1 MTELLKR
8 PHKKNSLPALPVL
21 VMKQDTR
28 ENLIRH
34 FSALTVKEN
43 LRFWIDME
51 VRWLIISAK
60 MYLLLGPPF
69 SDSEWSAG
77 AKESLRRFSQLARK
91 MGECI
96 DSMPHAAWEALFK
109 QVAPKARTPLFLSR
123 GFFPLLAEEALALTK
138 CPAANPKGG
147 RYRKPASYL
156 AITVAERTASAYT
169 LLTGKPARPGTA
181 DRVEGALRNEFE
193 GLLSKVYANLGID
206 ASAEVQAR
214 QLRDREKTG

>member
-1 MTELLKR
+1 VTGLLKR

-21 VMKQDTR
+21 DMKQDAR

-34 FSALTVKEN
+34 FSALTVKEG

-51 VRWLIISAK
+51 VRWLIVSAK

-96 DSMPHAAWEALFK
+96 DSMPHAAWEVLFK
-109 QVAPKARTPLFLSR
+109 QVAPKARTSLFLSR

-138 CPAANPKGG
+138 CPATNPKGG
-147 RYRKPASYL
+147 RYQKPASHL
-156 AITVAERTASAYT
+156 AIAHRQCLHASYW
-169 LLTGKPARPGTA
+169 
-181 DRVEGALRNEFE
+181 
-193 GLLSKVYANLGID
+193 
-206 ASAEVQAR
+206 
-214 QLRDREKTG
+214 